1 MFDHRDA
8 ISGHSLA
15 WFVYLFALTDCSAF
29 KVGFSN
35 NPLQRIYTFS
45 SRYFERFDLDQSLV
59 LGLDSIDDA
68 RVLEAELKRD
78 LAEACVD
85 CPAWVPSEAGGYT
98 EWFGATQFGLA
109 EQKLRSIAAATGN
122 ERLVPAADFIRN
134 ELIRSAAAFEQWA
147 CRQAQ
152 LVCDAFAYAPGTR
165 QPLEALRALRDW
177 IDASRYL
184 AIPLF
189 VDDPQAGEF
198 VLRTSRL
205 HA

>member
-1 MFDHRDA
+1 MFEHRDA

-45 SRYFERFDLDQSLV
+45 PRYFEWFDLHQSLV
-59 LGLDSIDDA
+59 LRLDSIDEA
-68 RVLEAELKRD
+68 RALEAALKQE

-85 CPAWVPSEAGGYT
+85 CPSWVPQEAGGYT
-98 EWFGATQFGLA
+98 EWFGAPQFAVA
-109 EQKLRSIAAATGN
+109 EARLRSLDADESRIATAAEFLRG
-122 ERLVPAADFIRN
+122 
-134 ELIRSAAAFEQWA
+134 ELMRSAAAFEPWA

-165 QPLEALRALRDW
+165 QAFEAWRPLRDW
-177 IDASRYL
+177 LDACRHL
-184 AIPLF
+184 DIPLF
-189 VDDPQAGEF
+189 RDDPQAGEF
-198 VLRTSRL
+198 VQRMSRL
-205 HA
+205 SPE